1 MAGTPEEYQVFKVPP
16 SLLPSQAAHDFSQ
29 VNRIGEAPVPAHPP
43 GSELGRGHRQVDRE
57 AALVRAHL
65 WELFTAMLIN

>member
-1 MAGTPEEYQVFKVPP
+1 MAGSPEEYQVFKVPP

-29 VNRIGEAPVPAHPP
+29 VNRIGGTPVPAHPP
-43 GSELGRGHRQVDRE
+43 GSELGHRQVDRE

-65 WELFTAMLIN
+65 WELFAAMLIN